1 MWLPGLE
8 RAALIRSDQSL
19 TETQMLM
26 LNQIRLEGVDIAP
39 SRDGFGTWFAGED
52 VDMTI
57 MDPQAEFNINS
68 LRTSS
73 RLSLR
78 PGQAL
83 IQNQENLYGN
93 WRS

>member
-1 MWLPGLE
+1 MWLPGLKSS
-8 RAALIRSDQSL
+8 AFICSDQSL
-19 TETQMLM
+19 KETQMLM

-39 SRDGFGTWFAGED
+39 SWDGCGTWFAGED

-73 RLSLR
+73 RLSFR
-78 PGQAL
+78 PGKAL
-83 IQNQENLYGN
+83 IQNQENL
-93 WRS
+93 